1 MCNPL
6 FWFSGCFLAWC
17 SYVKK
22 RRNTQLCDPSVQY
35 HVIKFM
41 VYGRMSLNMMR
52 VGELVGQTFS
62 VEGREDW
69 VSVMSKAGRQGLG
82 VTIRSAENT

>member
-1 MCNPL
+1 
-6 FWFSGCFLAWC
+6 
-17 SYVKK
+17 
-22 RRNTQLCDPSVQY
+22 
-35 HVIKFM
+35 
-41 VYGRMSLNMMR
+41 MMR